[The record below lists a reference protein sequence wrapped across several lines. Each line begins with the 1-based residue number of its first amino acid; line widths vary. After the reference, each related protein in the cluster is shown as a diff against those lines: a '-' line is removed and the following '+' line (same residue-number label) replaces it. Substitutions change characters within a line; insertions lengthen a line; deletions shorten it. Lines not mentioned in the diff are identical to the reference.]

1 MARLSLCCCSM
12 LASVARRI
20 ALISDMRLISRINSS
35 SGRSRINSVSGR
47 PVRLSRHSF
56 AIASGIRSTASD
68 CFRRRRCRSI
78 VEISS
83 CMAAMARFSSD
94 LRSSMFLAR
103 TCKLWVQSFCV
114 LSAVA

>member
-47 PVRLSRHSF
+47 PVRRSRHSF
-56 AIASGIRSTASD
+56 ATMKSNSVFGSTT
-68 CFRRRRCRSI
+68 
-78 VEISS
+78 
-83 CMAAMARFSSD
+83 M
-94 LRSSMFLAR
+94 LRH
-103 TCKLWVQSFCV
+103 
-114 LSAVA
+114 